1 MRVVPHRV
9 GVPQPSLKELDIAEV
24 VGVYICIFGDGWSY
38 GLPNVPRL
46 GVEDHGGGD
55 SSRKADAFSKLCI
68 LVAFKDIRESDS
80 NVWNE
85 HSCLGDTRTFG
96 VAAVSVD
103 I

>member
-1 MRVVPHRV
+1 MVPHRV

-24 VGVYICIFGDGWSY
+24 VGVYICIFGDGGPY
-38 GLPNVPRL
+38 GLSNGLRV
-46 GVEDHGGGD
+46 GVEVPGGGD
-55 SSRKADAFSKLCI
+55 SSRKADAFGKLCI
-68 LVAFKDIRESDS
+68 LVAFEDIRKSDS